1 MCVPLLLLQ
10 YVCQYKREDSL
21 SHISKMMNSLRV
33 STRQIG
39 SFRSASSFLTRML
52 GELEGIREAGTW
64 KTERVIKTA
73 QG

>member
-1 MCVPLLLLQ
+1 
-10 YVCQYKREDSL
+10 
-21 SHISKMMNSLRV
+21 MNSLRV